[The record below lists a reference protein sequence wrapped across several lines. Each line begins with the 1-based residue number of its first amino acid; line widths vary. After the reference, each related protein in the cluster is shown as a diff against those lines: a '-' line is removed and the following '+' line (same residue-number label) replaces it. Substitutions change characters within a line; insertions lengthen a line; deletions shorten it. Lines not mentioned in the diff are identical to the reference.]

1 MDEAAVKRAGLD
13 YWDEVDLTLH
23 ENWEAFLKSRQNRP
37 GRIFALSRHAER
49 LYTSVDFER
58 SDLFLFGPETKGL
71 PASIMEALPRD
82 QCLRIPVSGRC
93 RSLNLA
99 NAVAIVIYEAIRQL
113 DSTERAG

>member
-23 ENWEAFLKSRQNRP
+23 ENWEAFLLSRRTRP
-37 GRIFALSRHAER
+37 GRIFALSRHAHR
-49 LYTSVDFER
+49 LYTDVPFER
-58 SDLFLFGPETKGL
+58 SDLFLFGPETSGL
-71 PASIMEALPRD
+71 PPFIMDSLPKDR
-82 QCLRIPVSGRC
+82 CLRIPVSGRC

-113 DSTERAG
+113 GAPN